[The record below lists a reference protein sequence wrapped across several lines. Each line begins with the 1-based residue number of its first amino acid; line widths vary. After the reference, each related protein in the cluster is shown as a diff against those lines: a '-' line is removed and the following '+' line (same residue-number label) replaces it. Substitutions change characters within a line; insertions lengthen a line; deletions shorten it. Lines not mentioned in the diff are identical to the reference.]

1 MKQNYVV
8 FSRAATIAGI
18 VAAMSIFAVG
28 EAIASEELAK
38 KSGCAACHAA
48 DKKMV
53 GPSYKDIAAKY
64 KATKSADTMLAGK
77 IKNGSSG
84 VWGAIPM
91 APTAGLSD
99 ADALALAKWVMTH

>member
-1 MKQNYVV
+1 MKRNNSQFSLAVV
-8 FSRAATIAGI
+8 AVSAALSFAG
-18 VAAMSIFAVG
+18 VAA
-28 EAIASEELAK
+28 ASEELAK
-38 KSGCAACHAA
+38 KSGCAACHAM

-53 GPSYKDIAAKY
+53 GPSYKDIQAKY
-64 KATKSADTMLAGK
+64 KATKNAESMLAGK

-99 ADALALAKWVMTH
+99 ADAQTLAKWVMTH

>member
-8 FSRAATIAGI
+8 VSFAAIVGTMAILAAGD
-18 VAAMSIFAVG
+18 AFAT
-28 EAIASEELAK
+28 EELAR
-38 KSGCAACHAA
+38 KSGCAACHSA

-64 KATKSADTMLAGK
+64 KATKNADALLAGK

>member
-8 FSRAATIAGI
+8 VSFAAIVGTMAILAAGK
-18 VAAMSIFAVG
+18 AF
-28 EAIASEELAK
+28 ASEELAK

-64 KATKSADTMLAGK
+64 KATKNADTMLAGK

-99 ADALALAKWVMTH
+99 ADALVLAKWVMTQ

>member
-1 MKQNYVV
+1 MKQNYVAV
-8 FSRAATIAGI
+8 SFAASFAAIA
-18 VAAMSIFAVG
+18 AAMAIMASGGAV
-28 EAIASEELAK
+28 ASEELAK
-38 KSGCAACHAA
+38 KTGCAACHSA

-64 KATKSADTMLAGK
+64 KAAKNAEAMLAGK

-99 ADALALAKWVMTH
+99 ADALALAKWVMTQ